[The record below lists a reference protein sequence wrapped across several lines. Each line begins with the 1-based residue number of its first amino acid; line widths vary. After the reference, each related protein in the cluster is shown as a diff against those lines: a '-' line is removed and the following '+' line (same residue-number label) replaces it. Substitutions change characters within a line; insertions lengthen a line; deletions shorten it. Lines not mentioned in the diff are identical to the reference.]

1 MWKKQTSMVI
11 HPPLTLHMQR
21 DCSIMRGEEEATPPS
36 KTIKKDTSVD
46 EEDPHLGRRE
56 WIAFHRGIA
65 EEQSGTRQVMASDME
80 DYLKEAERRWKKAR
94 RAWTAFRT

>member
-1 MWKKQTSMVI
+1 MSMVI
-11 HPPLTLHMQR
+11 HPPLTLHVQR

-56 WIAFHRGIA
+56 NGLRSIG
-65 EEQSGTRQVMASDME
+65 ASQKNKVELD
-80 DYLKEAERRWKKAR
+80 R
-94 RAWTAFRT
+94 